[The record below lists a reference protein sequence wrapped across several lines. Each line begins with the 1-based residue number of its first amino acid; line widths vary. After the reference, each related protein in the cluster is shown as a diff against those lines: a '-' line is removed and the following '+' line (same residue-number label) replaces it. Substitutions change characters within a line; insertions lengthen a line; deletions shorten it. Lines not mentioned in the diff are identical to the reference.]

1 MVGAVLI
8 SNSSFIDSH
17 SCPCLCLYSLS
28 SPSLKIKSNGELGVR
43 KNLLGQK
50 ELWKKG
56 SLDLSSTFIDTW
68 YWPRLSGKRISSIVN
83 SYSRKQ
89 RKIQKT
95 FKVVDELGGQYEDTF
110 NDVKL
115 QIINFFTYKAVR
127 TVLSQLYEMN
137 PTQYTWFYNF
147 VVANP
152 PGEGKRFLQTL
163 GKENPELAERV
174 MITRLHLYG
183 KWIKKCD
190 HAATYQEISDQNLE
204 LMRERLLETIIWPS
218 DDTNT
223 EKIG

>member
-1 MVGAVLI
+1 MFDLLI
-8 SNSSFIDSH
+8 FGISYAFH
-17 SCPCLCLYSLS
+17 SLCS
-28 SPSLKIKSNGELGVR
+28 
-43 KNLLGQK
+43 
-50 ELWKKG
+50 
-56 SLDLSSTFIDTW
+56 
-68 YWPRLSGKRISSIVN
+68 
-83 SYSRKQ
+83 
-89 RKIQKT
+89 
-95 FKVVDELGGQYEDTF
+95 
-110 NDVKL
+110 
-115 QIINFFTYKAVR
+115 
-127 TVLSQLYEMN
+127 
-137 PTQYTWFYNF
+137 F